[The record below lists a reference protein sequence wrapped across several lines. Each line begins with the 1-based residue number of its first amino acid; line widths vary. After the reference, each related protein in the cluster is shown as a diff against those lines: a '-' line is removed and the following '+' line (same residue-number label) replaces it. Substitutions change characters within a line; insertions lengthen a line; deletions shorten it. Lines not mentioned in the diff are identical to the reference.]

1 LVLYTILTTIKINR
15 FWKRNCGY
23 ILHLYQKKLLTH
35 FGRKCWH
42 WRLTLW
48 YPCLLQ
54 VFGFDNFS
62 ITICQT
68 TGCPK
73 KHGNSVTNSIS
84 SFQIILWFSI
94 VIPTEKAVICKSIVC
109 YVYIC
114 LFMFWLHTVVLSKTR
129 KLQYTN
135 RVNLSVF
142 SVHLAETL

>member
-1 LVLYTILTTIKINR
+1 MVLYTILTTIKINR

-62 ITICQT
+62 NTMCQT
-68 TGCPK
+68 SLNNVCKGTTVLHIISLSELTKMQWQVENIEKSK
-73 KHGNSVTNSIS
+73 KLYI
-84 SFQIILWFSI
+84 FLLFFIFFSTSLI
-94 VIPTEKAVICKSIVC
+94 FYGFIFSEF
-109 YVYIC
+109 
-114 LFMFWLHTVVLSKTR
+114 LFYFDIWS
-129 KLQYTN
+129 Y
-135 RVNLSVF
+135 
-142 SVHLAETL
+142 